1 MESFIVEFQKKFHNI
16 LRGLEDKYYIY
27 LLCLK
32 KEIEEHKAIT
42 RCWGGQDERRY
53 VQEFNKLIVSDIEKT
68 FTDIDET
75 MKITGRKLTKKQT
88 QKLEEEFK
96 KSIEKIIINY
106 KNNAP
111 EIMGHLSSSSELSL
125 DILTKNLANKVSAYF
140 SMVQFY
146 NRYKIDKALRL
157 AIISNAITATG
168 VVISLLELVFDL
180 F

>member
-1 MESFIVEFQKKFHNI
+1 MGNFIVAFEKKFHNT
-16 LRGLEDKYYIY
+16 LRGLESDHHIY
-27 LLCLK
+27 LLQLK
-32 KEIEEHKAIT
+32 KRIEEHKADT
-42 RCWGGQDERRY
+42 RCWGGQDERRFL
-53 VQEFNKLIVSDIEKT
+53 QEFNKLIISDIEKI

-88 QKLEEEFK
+88 QKLEQEFK
-96 KSIEKIIINY
+96 KSIDNIITNY
-106 KNNAP
+106 KNNASK
-111 EIMGHLSSSSELSL
+111 IMGHLSSSSELSL

-146 NRYKIDKALRL
+146 NRYKIDKTLRV
-157 AIISNAITATG
+157 AIISNAITAIG